1 MKQFHSR
8 CKLWRKNFRI
18 RRTRGWR

>member
-1 MKQFHSR
+1 MKLFHSR
-8 CKLWRKNFRI
+8 CKLWRKNLRI